1 VLNGTW
7 HVRYADG
14 SAEAITPGER
24 YYLPGGHTVWFTEDT
39 TFIECSPAESL
50 QHVMNHAAATMARSG

>member
-1 VLNGTW
+1 
-7 HVRYADG
+7 VRYADG

-24 YYLPGGHTVWFTEDT
+24 YYLRGGHTVWFTEDT